1 MSARIVVG
9 PELSG
14 IESEWQSLIM
24 AYVAHAARSPVRV
37 KATYPRWLWWLS
49 RYTDH
54 GMKSARRLQT
64 RASALL
70 APVLR
75 NRIAAREQGDAD
87 GENTKNQGPR
97 KYEDGPQWL
106 LDAYTAHGKTLSAT
120 QLARDLFSIMDSSI
134 HSTVTSAISILLD
147 LLEHPD
153 SVDEIRAEIQRVKET
168 LSDTAVKRVPTTT
181 WTFKDGL
188 EIPAGTTFAFPSF
201 QHNLDPS
208 INPDPEVFDAK
219 RYLREREELGNT
231 HKYHFASIAEDSINW
246 GAGLHACP
254 GSFFAQETLKLMLI
268 HLLTKYDIKYDGAFG
283 DIPKYLKY
291 DLYIFPNPALSL
303 LFMERMT
310 NL

>member
-1 MSARIVVG
+1 MKVFARMSARIVVG
-9 PELSG
+9 PE
-14 IESEWQSLIM
+14 
-24 AYVAHAARSPVRV
+24 
-37 KATYPRWLWWLS
+37 
-49 RYTDH
+49 
-54 GMKSARRLQT
+54 
-64 RASALL
+64 
-70 APVLR
+70 
-75 NRIAAREQGDAD
+75 
-87 GENTKNQGPR
+87 
-97 KYEDGPQWL
+97 L

-168 LSDTAVKRVPTTT
+168 LSGEPWSRAALGELRILDSFMSESARVHGLNDYAAVKRVPTTT

-208 INPDPEVFDAK
+208 VNPDPGVFDAK
-219 RYLREREELGNT
+219 RYLRKREELGNT
-231 HKYHFASIAEDSINW
+231 HKYHFASIGEDSINW

-254 GSFFAQETLKLMLI
+254 GRFFAQETLKLMLI
-268 HLLTKYDIKYDGAFG
+268 HLLTKYDIKHDGAFG
-283 DIPKYLKY
+283 DTPKYLKY
-291 DLYIFPNPALSL
+291 NLYIFPNPALSL
-303 LFMERMT
+303 LLKERKT